1 MHNQQQRYLKTNN
14 IVSKFVVIVLS
25 VVLLTGISLVP
36 VLQIGVSAQQQ
47 QQPQP
52 IIAIKITSPTT
63 GQQVPTGELTISGTS
78 TDNATSDCTVYADW
92 NNTKPFQTATATGP
106 GGANDYSRWTFTY
119 TKDYHLITNG
129 TNNLT
134 SKLSCVADESNIGG
148 STANLT
154 KSYSVNVIGVA
165 TTGAVSATK
174 EQNYDSNVSPSS
186 TYPPVMTE
194 NENNN
199 TDATTTITTP
209 PEEPTIYWDLDDI
222 EEEDIDRDNKQVF
235 ELEDNIFG
243 SPGLS
248 EAFQCGYNLGLNN
261 SSLTREQISEYCNN
275 LILETENVD
284 DLMTFG
290 FGTIFIVI
298 GS

>member
-1 MHNQQQRYLKTNN
+1 MKMFRQYKLTKGLELLLFTFGVTILLYFAFTDYYHHTLDVQAQVPQQQSSST
-14 IVSKFVVIVLS
+14 ID
-25 VVLLTGISLVP
+25 
-36 VLQIGVSAQQQ
+36 
-47 QQPQP
+47 
-52 IIAIKITSPTT
+52 IKIISPST
-63 GQQVPTGELTISGTS
+63 GQQVPVGLLRISGTS

-106 GGANDYSRWTFTY
+106 GGVNDYSRWTFTY
-119 TKDYHLITNG
+119 TDDYHLITNG

-134 SKLSCVADESNIGG
+134 SKLSCFGDESNIGG

-186 TYPPVMTE
+186 TLPPVTTE

-261 SSLTREQISEYCNN
+261 SSLTREQISEYC
-275 LILETENVD
+275 
-284 DLMTFG
+284 
-290 FGTIFIVI
+290 TIV
-298 GS
+298 

>member
-134 SKLSCVADESNIGG
+134 SKLSCVADESNVDT
-148 STANLT
+148 TANLT

-165 TTGAVSATK
+165 MTTSTNNTAGVTSTSEEVQQQQQQESPTIDSNITTTK
-174 EQNYDSNVSPSS
+174 E
-186 TYPPVMTE
+186 
-194 NENNN
+194 NN
-199 TDATTTITTP
+199 TAAAAEATP
-209 PEEPTIYWDLDDI
+209 PELAPSVSTLSPVPLPPSIEEQEEEENTTIYWDI
-222 EEEDIDRDNKQVF
+222 Q
-235 ELEDNIFG
+235 
-243 SPGLS
+243 
-248 EAFQCGYNLGLNN
+248 
-261 SSLTREQISEYCNN
+261 
-275 LILETENVD
+275 
-284 DLMTFG
+284 
-290 FGTIFIVI
+290 
-298 GS
+298 

>member
-1 MHNQQQRYLKTNN
+1 MKRFSQLKLT
-14 IVSKFVVIVLS
+14 KGLIVLFTLGVTLILYS
-25 VVLLTGISLVP
+25 AFPDYYSALQVQAP
-36 VLQIGVSAQQQ
+36 VQQQ
-47 QQPQP
+47 QQPSS
-52 IIAIKITSPTT
+52 IIGIKITSPTR
-63 GQQVPTGELTISGTS
+63 GQQVSLGELTISGIS
-78 TDNATSDCTVYADW
+78 TDNATTDCTVYADW

-106 GGANDYSRWTFTY
+106 GGVNDYSRWTFTY
-119 TKDYHLITNG
+119 TDDYHLITNG

-134 SKLSCVADESNIGG
+134 SKLSCFGDESNIGG

-235 ELEDNIFG
+235 EL
-243 SPGLS
+243 
-248 EAFQCGYNLGLNN
+248 
-261 SSLTREQISEYCNN
+261 
-275 LILETENVD
+275 
-284 DLMTFG
+284 
-290 FGTIFIVI
+290 
-298 GS
+298 